1 MHTSF
6 QFLFLFSRSV
16 VSDSLQ
22 PHGLQHTRLLCPSL
36 SPRVFSDSCPLSQ
49 WSHPTIFPLLSY
61 PQSFPVSESFP
72 MSWLFISGGQSIGA
86 SASTSVLPMN
96 IQSWFPLGLTGLI
109 ALLSKELSR
118 LFFSTTVQKHQLFE
132 HQCHTFLISSYIC
145 IRLLEKT

>member
-36 SPRVFSDSCPLSQ
+36 SPRVFSDSCLLSQ

-72 MSWLFISGGQSIGA
+72 MSWLFVSGAQSIGA